1 MLKELLDNN
10 RLFKA
15 LYFKEPNFLDK
26 TIPSDM
32 DRTSLIYDLIWPYR
46 FIPDIQD
53 TPKSLITTE
62 WKYRLESKVDE
73 LIKLSTVR
81 FFVIVHKDIISI
93 DYGLRTDFIINEINE
108 CRKSAKLFRSMEYRF
123 GNCEDFIADQG
134 GMWPGTFLT
143 LTAYKL

>member
-1 MLKELLDNN
+1 MLKELLDND

-15 LYFKEPNFLDK
+15 LYFDVPNFLDK

-32 DRTSLIYDLIWPYR
+32 DRTSLIYKRIWPYR

-53 TPKSLITTE
+53 EAKSLITTE
-62 WKYRLESKVDE
+62 WSYKLSSRADE

-81 FFVIVHKDIISI
+81 FFVIVHKDLVSV

-108 CRKSAKLFRSMEYRF
+108 CRKSVELFRSFECRF
-123 GNCEDFIADQG
+123 VNCEDFIADS
-134 GMWPGTFLT
+134 MWPGTFLT
-143 LTAYKL
+143 LNALKL